1 MWCCGYI
8 PSVSQN
14 PICCLVFL
22 LPWPRIA
29 KSQMDDG
36 EGWKKRERDQYE
48 DKACKTL
55 LEMEKTGENDGGDG
69 MDLSFR

>member
-1 MWCCGYI
+1 MMERCG
-8 PSVSQN
+8 
-14 PICCLVFL
+14 
-22 LPWPRIA
+22 
-29 KSQMDDG
+29 
-36 EGWKKRERDQYE
+36 KREKERDQYE